1 MGDLATIKAAGRQ
14 DSYGRRRRRRRRS
27 GAVLIVVFSL
37 VALVAVLGALAAP
50 GLVRQVTHPLEY
62 EREIRASAVDFG
74 VEPSLVAAVIKAESR
89 FDPEATSSRGAY
101 GLMQLLPETARFVS
115 ERTGIS
121 GDYRDPETNIRIG
134 TRYLSYLQSRYDG
147 DERLVLAAYNSGEGR
162 VDRWLSDEG
171 FDVSHD
177 IPFAET
183 RDYVQNVTESQRVY
197 EDLYGENLDRRPGF
211 LPGS

>member
-14 DSYGRRRRRRRRS
+14 DSYGRRRRRRRS

-37 VALVAVLGALAAP
+37 VVLVAVLGALAAP

-171 FDVSHD
+171 FDVSRD

>member
-1 MGDLATIKAAGRQ
+1 MGDRATTKAAGRQ
-14 DSYGRRRRRRRRS
+14 DRYGRLRRRRR
-27 GAVLIVVFSL
+27 GAALLVVFAL
-37 VALVAVLGALAAP
+37 VALLGALAAP
-50 GLVRQVTHPLEY
+50 DLVRQVTHPLEY
-62 EREIRASAVDFG
+62 EAEIRASAGKFG

-147 DERLVLAAYNSGEGR
+147 DQRLALAAYNSGEGR
-162 VDRWLSDEG
+162 VDRWLSRGD
-171 FDVSHD
+171 FDVSRD

-183 RDYVQNVTESQRVY
+183 RDFVRNVIESQRVY
-197 EDLYGENLDRRPGF
+197 EDLYGENLDQRPGL

>member
-1 MGDLATIKAAGRQ
+1 MGDRATTKAAGRQ
-14 DSYGRRRRRRRRS
+14 DRYGRLRRRRR
-27 GAVLIVVFSL
+27 GAALLVVFAL
-37 VALVAVLGALAAP
+37 VALLGALAAP
-50 GLVRQVTHPLEY
+50 DLVRQVTHPLEY
-62 EREIRASAVDFG
+62 EAEIRASAGKFG

-121 GDYRDPETNIRIG
+121 ADYRDPETNIRIG
-134 TRYLSYLQSRYDG
+134 TRYLSYLQSRYAG
-147 DERLVLAAYNSGEGR
+147 DQRLALAAYNSGEGR
-162 VDRWLSDEG
+162 VDRWLSRGD
-171 FDVSHD
+171 FNVSRD

-183 RDYVQNVTESQRVY
+183 RDYVRNVTESQRVY
-197 EDLYGENLDRRPGF
+197 EDLYGENLDQRPGL

>member
-1 MGDLATIKAAGRQ
+1 MGDRATTKAAGRQ
-14 DSYGRRRRRRRRS
+14 DRYGRLRRRRR
-27 GAVLIVVFSL
+27 GAALLVVFAL
-37 VALVAVLGALAAP
+37 VALLSALAAP
-50 GLVRQVTHPLEY
+50 DLVRQVTHPLEY
-62 EREIRASAVDFG
+62 EAEIRASATEFG

-147 DERLVLAAYNSGEGR
+147 DQRLALAAYNSGEGR
-162 VDRWLSDEG
+162 VDRWLSRGD
-171 FDVSHD
+171 FDVSRD

-183 RDYVQNVTESQRVY
+183 HDYVRNVTESQKVY
-197 EDLYGENLDRRPGF
+197 EDLYGENLDQRPGL

>member
-1 MGDLATIKAAGRQ
+1 
-14 DSYGRRRRRRRRS
+14 
-27 GAVLIVVFSL
+27 VLVVVFSL
-37 VALVAVLGALAAP
+37 VALVALLGALAAP
-50 GLVRQVTHPLEY
+50 DLVRRVTHPLEY
-62 EREIRASAVDFG
+62 EAEIRDSAAEFG
-74 VEPSLVAAVIKAESR
+74 VEPSLVAAVINAESR

-134 TRYLSYLQSRYDG
+134 TRYLSYLQSRYEG

-162 VDRWLSDEG
+162 VDRWLSKGD
-171 FDVSHD
+171 FDASRD

-183 RDYVQNVTESQRVY
+183 RDYVRNVTESQRVY
-197 EDLYGENLDRRPGF
+197 ENLYGEHLDQRPGL

>member
-1 MGDLATIKAAGRQ
+1 MGGRATTKAAGRQ
-14 DSYGRRRRRRRRS
+14 DRYGRLRRRRR
-27 GAVLIVVFSL
+27 GAALLVVFAL
-37 VALVAVLGALAAP
+37 VALLGALTAP
-50 GLVRQVTHPLEY
+50 DLVRQVTHPLEY
-62 EREIRASAVDFG
+62 EAEIRASATEFG

-134 TRYLSYLQSRYDG
+134 TRYLSYLQSRFDG
-147 DERLVLAAYNSGEGR
+147 DQRLALAAYNSGEGR
-162 VDRWLSDEG
+162 VDRWLSRGD
-171 FDVSHD
+171 FDVSRD

-183 RDYVQNVTESQRVY
+183 RDYVRNVTESQRVY
-197 EDLYGENLDRRPGF
+197 EDLYGEDLDQRPGL

>member
-1 MGDLATIKAAGRQ
+1 MGDRATTKAAGRQ
-14 DSYGRRRRRRRRS
+14 DRYGRLRRRRR
-27 GAVLIVVFSL
+27 GAALLVVFAL
-37 VALVAVLGALAAP
+37 VALLGALTAP
-50 GLVRQVTHPLEY
+50 DLVRQVTHPLEY
-62 EREIRASAVDFG
+62 EAEIRASATEFG

-147 DERLVLAAYNSGEGR
+147 DQRLALAAYNSGEGR
-162 VDRWLSDEG
+162 VDRWLSRGD
-171 FDVSHD
+171 FDVSRD

-183 RDYVQNVTESQRVY
+183 RDYVRNVTESQRVY
-197 EDLYGENLDRRPGF
+197 EDLYGENLDQRPGL

>member
-1 MGDLATIKAAGRQ
+1 MGDRATTKAAGRQ
-14 DSYGRRRRRRRRS
+14 DRYGRLRRRRR
-27 GAVLIVVFSL
+27 GAALLVVFAL
-37 VALVAVLGALAAP
+37 VALLGALTAP
-50 GLVRQVTHPLEY
+50 DLVRQVTHPLEY
-62 EREIRASAVDFG
+62 EAEIRASATKFG

-147 DERLVLAAYNSGEGR
+147 DQRLALAAYNSGEGR
-162 VDRWLSDEG
+162 VDHWLSRGD
-171 FDVSHD
+171 FDVSRD

-183 RDYVQNVTESQRVY
+183 HDYVRNVTESQKVY
-197 EDLYGENLDRRPGF
+197 EDLYGENLDQRPGLF
-211 LPGS
+211 PGS

>member
-14 DSYGRRRRRRRRS
+14 DSYGRRRRRRRS
-27 GAVLIVVFSL
+27 GAVLIVGFSL

-171 FDVSHD
+171 FDVSRD

>member
-1 MGDLATIKAAGRQ
+1 LGDRATTKAAGRQ
-14 DSYGRRRRRRRRS
+14 DRYGRLRRRRR
-27 GAVLIVVFSL
+27 GAALLVVFAL
-37 VALVAVLGALAAP
+37 VALLGALTAP
-50 GLVRQVTHPLEY
+50 DLVRQVTHPLEY
-62 EREIRASAVDFG
+62 EAEIRASATEFG

-121 GDYRDPETNIRIG
+121 ADYRDPETNIRIG
-134 TRYLSYLQSRYDG
+134 TRYLSYLQSRYAG
-147 DERLVLAAYNSGEGR
+147 DQRLALAAYNSGEGR
-162 VDRWLSDEG
+162 VDRWLSRGD
-171 FDVSHD
+171 FDVSRD

-183 RDYVQNVTESQRVY
+183 RDYVRNVTESQRVY
-197 EDLYGENLDRRPGF
+197 EDLYGENLDQRPGL

>member
-1 MGDLATIKAAGRQ
+1 MGDRATTKAAGRQ
-14 DSYGRRRRRRRRS
+14 DRYGRLRRRRR
-27 GAVLIVVFSL
+27 GAALLVVFAL
-37 VALVAVLGALAAP
+37 VALLGALTAP
-50 GLVRQVTHPLEY
+50 DLIRQVTHPLEY
-62 EREIRASAVDFG
+62 EAEIRASATEFG

-121 GDYRDPETNIRIG
+121 ADYRDPETNIRIG

-147 DERLVLAAYNSGEGR
+147 DQRLALAAYNCGEGR
-162 VDRWLSDEG
+162 VDRWLSRDD
-171 FDVSHD
+171 FDVSRD

-183 RDYVQNVTESQRVY
+183 RDYVRNVTESQRVY
-197 EDLYGENLDRRPGF
+197 EDLYGENLDQRPGL

>member
-1 MGDLATIKAAGRQ
+1 LGDLATIKAAGRQ
-14 DSYGRRRRRRRRS
+14 DSYGRLRRRRRS
-27 GAVLIVVFSL
+27 GAVLIVVFAL

-171 FDVSHD
+171 FDVSRD

-197 EDLYGENLDRRPGF
+197 EDLYGENLDRRLGF

>member
-1 MGDLATIKAAGRQ
+1 MGDRATTKAAGRQ
-14 DSYGRRRRRRRRS
+14 DRYGRLRRRRR
-27 GAVLIVVFSL
+27 GAALLVVFAL
-37 VALVAVLGALAAP
+37 VALLGALTAP
-50 GLVRQVTHPLEY
+50 DLVRQVTHPLEY
-62 EREIRASAVDFG
+62 EAEIRASATEFG

-121 GDYRDPETNIRIG
+121 ADYRDPETNIRIG
-134 TRYLSYLQSRYDG
+134 TRYLSYLQSRYAG
-147 DERLVLAAYNSGEGR
+147 DQRLALAAYNSGEGR
-162 VDRWLSDEG
+162 VDRWLSRGD
-171 FDVSHD
+171 FDVSRD

-183 RDYVQNVTESQRVY
+183 RDYVRNVTESQRVY
-197 EDLYGENLDRRPGF
+197 EDLYGENLDQRPGL

>member
-1 MGDLATIKAAGRQ
+1 MGGRATTKAAGRQ
-14 DSYGRRRRRRRRS
+14 DRYGRLRRRRR
-27 GAVLIVVFSL
+27 GAALLVVFAL
-37 VALVAVLGALAAP
+37 VALLGALAAP
-50 GLVRQVTHPLEY
+50 DLVRQVTHPLEY
-62 EREIRASAVDFG
+62 EAEIRASAGKFG

-147 DERLVLAAYNSGEGR
+147 DQRLALAAYNSGEGR
-162 VDRWLSDEG
+162 VDRWLSRGD
-171 FDVSHD
+171 FDVSRD

-183 RDYVQNVTESQRVY
+183 RDYVRNVTESQRVY
-197 EDLYGENLDRRPGF
+197 EDLYGENLNQRPGL

>member
-1 MGDLATIKAAGRQ
+1 MGDRATTKAAGRQ
-14 DSYGRRRRRRRRS
+14 DRYGRLRRRRR
-27 GAVLIVVFSL
+27 GAALLVVFAL
-37 VALVAVLGALAAP
+37 VALLGALAAP
-50 GLVRQVTHPLEY
+50 DLVRQVTHPLEY
-62 EREIRASAVDFG
+62 EAEIRASATEFG

-121 GDYRDPETNIRIG
+121 GDFRDPETNIRIG

-147 DERLVLAAYNSGEGR
+147 DQRLALAAYNSGEGR
-162 VDRWLSDEG
+162 VDRWLSRGD
-171 FDVSHD
+171 FDVSRD

-183 RDYVQNVTESQRVY
+183 RDYVRNVTESQRVY
-197 EDLYGENLDRRPGF
+197 EDLYGENLDQRPGL

>member
-1 MGDLATIKAAGRQ
+1 LGDRTTIKAAGRR
-14 DSYGRRRRRRRRS
+14 DSYGRLRRRRRR
-27 GAVLIVVFSL
+27 GAALLVVFALVGL
-37 VALVAVLGALAAP
+37 VALLGALAAP
-50 GLVRQVTHPLEY
+50 DLVRQVTHPLEY
-62 EREIRASAVDFG
+62 EAEIRASAGEFG

-89 FDPEATSSRGAY
+89 FDPEATSSQGAY

-121 GDYRDPETNIRIG
+121 GDFRDPETNIRIG

-147 DERLVLAAYNSGEGR
+147 DQRLALAAYNSGEGR
-162 VDRWLSDEG
+162 VDRWLSRGD
-171 FDVSHD
+171 FDVSRD

-183 RDYVQNVTESQRVY
+183 HDYVRNVTESQRVY
-197 EDLYGENLDRRPGF
+197 EELYGENLDQRPGL

>member
-1 MGDLATIKAAGRQ
+1 MGDRATTKAAGRQ
-14 DSYGRRRRRRRRS
+14 DRYGRLRRRRR
-27 GAVLIVVFSL
+27 GAALLVVFAL
-37 VALVAVLGALAAP
+37 VALLGALAAP
-50 GLVRQVTHPLEY
+50 DLVRQVTHPLEY
-62 EREIRASAVDFG
+62 EAEIRASATEFG

-121 GDYRDPETNIRIG
+121 ADYRDPETNIRIG

-147 DERLVLAAYNSGEGR
+147 DQRLALAAYNSGEGR
-162 VDRWLSDEG
+162 VDRWLSRGD
-171 FDVSHD
+171 FDVSRD

-183 RDYVQNVTESQRVY
+183 RDYVRNVTESQRVY
-197 EDLYGENLDRRPGF
+197 EDLYGENLDQRPGL

>member
-14 DSYGRRRRRRRRS
+14 DSYGRRRRRS

-37 VALVAVLGALAAP
+37 VVLVAVLGALAAP

-171 FDVSHD
+171 FDVPRD

>member
-1 MGDLATIKAAGRQ
+1 MGDRATTKAAGRQ
-14 DSYGRRRRRRRRS
+14 DRYGRLRRRRR
-27 GAVLIVVFSL
+27 GAALLVVFAL
-37 VALVAVLGALAAP
+37 VALLGALAAP
-50 GLVRQVTHPLEY
+50 DLVRQVTHPLEY
-62 EREIRASAVDFG
+62 EAEIRASATEFG

-147 DERLVLAAYNSGEGR
+147 DQRLALAAYNSGEGR
-162 VDRWLSDEG
+162 VDRWLSRGD
-171 FDVSHD
+171 FDVSRD

-183 RDYVQNVTESQRVY
+183 RDYVRNVTESQRVY
-197 EDLYGENLDRRPGF
+197 EDLYGENLDQRPGL

>member
-1 MGDLATIKAAGRQ
+1 
-14 DSYGRRRRRRRRS
+14 
-27 GAVLIVVFSL
+27 VLIVVFAL

-50 GLVRQVTHPLEY
+50 ELVRRLTHPLEY

-171 FDVSHD
+171 FDVSRD